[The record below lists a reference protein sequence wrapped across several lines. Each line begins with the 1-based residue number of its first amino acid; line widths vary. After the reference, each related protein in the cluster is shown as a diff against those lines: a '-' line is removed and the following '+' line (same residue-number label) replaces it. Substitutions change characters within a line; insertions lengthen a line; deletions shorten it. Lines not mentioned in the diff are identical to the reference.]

1 MQQKL
6 LPQLF
11 FLSRNMSVDGT
22 YFKMMHQISLVN
34 LVTLTAIVHPEEF
47 IEPRRAQKL
56 CYITTSASQH
66 RQTARIKLSMTSFP

>member
-6 LPQLF
+6 LPQPF

-34 LVTLTAIVHPEEF
+34 LVTLTAIVHSLYILQ
-47 IEPRRAQKL
+47 IESGRAQKL
-56 CYITTSASQH
+56 CYELFNSLKI
-66 RQTARIKLSMTSFP
+66 

>member
-6 LPQLF
+6 LPQPF

-34 LVTLTAIVHPEEF
+34 LVTLTAIVHPAKRVKESPETLLQEKIVLLF
-47 IEPRRAQKL
+47 KNLNVSNKRV
-56 CYITTSASQH
+56 
-66 RQTARIKLSMTSFP
+66 